1 MQGAILHDTD
11 AGLKTRPR
19 TTVYY
24 SNSASQAT
32 SGTKCAIILK
42 VPVNSKRKTIGTH

>member
-1 MQGAILHDTD
+1 MQGAILRNTG
-11 AGLKTRPR
+11 AGRKTKSR
-19 TTVYY
+19 TAAFY

>member
-1 MQGAILHDTD
+1 MQGAILHDTG

-24 SNSASQAT
+24 SNSASQLRIAGDERHEMCYYIK
-32 SGTKCAIILK
+32 SAG
-42 VPVNSKRKTIGTH
+42 